1 MDRKSYNVGGT
12 HVLGTPSSVDSL
24 IGMRE
29 QRVVVGLSRCRA
41 LELPSCCLRSALVT
55 RTWKMPKKKK
65 KKFDMALTFLPLSLS
80 SLCCRTNS

>member
-29 QRVVVGLSRCRA
+29 QRVVVGLSRSRA
-41 LELPSCCLRSALVT
+41 SELSGSRASELLSQGCSRDLDLEDAQEEEEV
-55 RTWKMPKKKK
+55 
-65 KKFDMALTFLPLSLS
+65 
-80 SLCCRTNS
+80 

>member
-65 KKFDMALTFLPLSLS
+65 KKNLIWPSLSFPSLLALLPLL
-80 SLCCRTNS
+80 

>member
-29 QRVVVGLSRCRA
+29 QRVVVGLSRSRAVGLSSCRA
-41 LELPSCCLRSALVT
+41 VELPSCCLRSALVT
-55 RTWKMPKKKK
+55 WTWKMPKKKK
-65 KKFDMALTFLPLSLS
+65 NFDMVI
-80 SLCCRTNS
+80 